1 MLAKSTMLTL
11 KKKNLSLIWSGF
23 HTEIHLSY
31 YYVLN
36 LD

>member
-23 HTEIHLSY
+23 HTENFIYRIIMYSI
-31 YYVLN
+31 
-36 LD
+36 